1 MRALAFP
8 CYTRL
13 RFLLMMTLAC
23 VAGAQANTTLTVS
36 GSIVNP
42 ASCVINNNQMIDV
55 VFGDDVIT
63 TRVSTDVYGGNYL
76 KQVVYTLECKNA
88 NKVNMKIEGNA
99 AAFNSQILKT
109 EQSDLGVALRIG
121 NNLMAVNSTVYQFDY
136 PNTPQLVA
144 LPIKR
149 SGGALTAGKFNAG
162 ATMVLSFP

>member
-1 MRALAFP
+1 
-8 CYTRL
+8 
-13 RFLLMMTLAC
+13 MMTLAC
-23 VAGAQANTTLTVS
+23 VAGVQANTTLTVS